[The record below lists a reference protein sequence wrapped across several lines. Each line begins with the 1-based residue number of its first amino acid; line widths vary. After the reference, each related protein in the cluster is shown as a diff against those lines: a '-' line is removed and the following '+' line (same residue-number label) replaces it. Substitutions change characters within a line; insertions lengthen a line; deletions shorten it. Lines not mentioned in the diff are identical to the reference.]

1 MYLPLLSDHGSDSDS
16 GVIVV
21 PVLNELNQK
30 RLVNAFIITIKKM
43 FKLSSPNISKALDMM
58 TLDLLCA

>member
-1 MYLPLLSDHGSDSDS
+1 MFFVLKFYLMYLPLLSDHGSDSDS

-30 RLVNAFIITIKKM
+30 RLVTR
-43 FKLSSPNISKALDMM
+43 S
-58 TLDLLCA
+58 